1 MRSIRLPGKLAHTLS
16 VILTLLLTLTLML
29 TCLTWQLHRV
39 ATDGTLHEGIATDG
53 RILAMQMERI
63 ERRVDE
69 LAQEHHFYRETAMQF
84 ITMENLADYN
94 RQVVAWWMGMTGDE
108 PEMEAPEWD
117 VSEIEQA
124 VREDALFQEHTVAN
138 MRRSTARDLIAYEI
152 GVAARK
158 AVLPVRADILAII
171 MPKVLEKVD
180 VPTCLNYLALA
191 PKLCG
196 GASIA
201 LALLFLL
208 VMLKRVSKAGLY
220 IGAGMA
226 AAALC
231 IVGVGGVVHLL
242 GIPGMIAEISTLLA
256 AQVSLL
262 TKQVALQ
269 AGLFAAVCLVV
280 GLVLMGLHQADM
292 RHLCRRRRKVA
303 A

>member
-1 MRSIRLPGKLAHTLS
+1 MRSIRLPGKLAHTLTIILTFLL
-16 VILTLLLTLTLML
+16 ILTLTL

-39 ATDGTLHEGIATDG
+39 ATDGALHEGIATDG
-53 RILAMQMERI
+53 RILALQMERI
-63 ERRVDE
+63 QARVEE
-69 LAQEHHFYRETAMQF
+69 LAQEQHFHKETAMQF
-84 ITMENLADYN
+84 ITDEALAEYN
-94 RQVVAWWMGMTGDE
+94 REVIAWWMGMMGEE
-108 PEMEAPEWD
+108 PEVEAPEWD
-117 VSEIEQA
+117 VSEIEAA
-124 VREDALFQEHTVAN
+124 VREDELFLENTPAN
-138 MRRSTARDLIAYEI
+138 MRRSTARDLVAYEI
-152 GVAARK
+152 GIAVRR

-180 VPTCLNYLALA
+180 VPTLMNYLALA

-201 LALLFLL
+201 LALAILL
-208 VMLKRVSKAGLY
+208 VMLRRISKAGLY
-220 IGAGMA
+220 IGAGLA

-231 IVGVGGVVHLL
+231 IAGVGGVVYLL

-269 AGLFAAVCLVV
+269 AGLFAAVCLVA
-280 GLVLMGLHQADM
+280 GLVLIALHQADM
-292 RHLCRRRRKVA
+292 RRLCRRRKVA

>member
-1 MRSIRLPGKLAHTLS
+1 MRSIRLPGKLAHILS
-16 VILTLLLTLTLML
+16 TILTLML
-29 TCLTWQLHRV
+29 TVMLLLTCMTWQVHRV
-39 ATDGTLHEGIATDG
+39 ATDSALHQGIATDS
-53 RILAMQMERI
+53 RILGLQMERI
-63 ERRVDE
+63 EARVEE
-69 LAQEHHFYRETAMQF
+69 LAREHHFHKETAMQF
-84 ITMENLADYN
+84 ITTETLADYN
-94 RQVVAWWMGMTGDE
+94 REVTAWWMGLLGEE
-108 PEMEAPEWD
+108 PEVEAPEWD
-117 VSEIEQA
+117 VSEIEAA
-124 VREDALFQEHTVAN
+124 VREDALFQENTPAN
-138 MRRSTARDLIAYEI
+138 MRRSTARDLVAYEI
-152 GVAARK
+152 GLAARK

-171 MPKVLEKVD
+171 MPKVLEKVP
-180 VPTCLNYLALA
+180 VPTLMNYLALA

-201 LALLFLL
+201 LALVILL

-231 IVGVGGVVHLL
+231 IAGVGGVVYLL
-242 GIPGMIAEISTLLA
+242 GVPGMIAEISTLLA

-280 GLVLMGLHQADM
+280 GLGLIGLHQLDM
-292 RHLCRRRRKVA
+292 RRLCRGRKVA